1 MPSSSDDH
9 SASPSQ
15 DPPAPEETEAEPT
28 TASGPEGPDEPAPT
42 TCPNCGHDFTGNYCP
57 NCGQEAGRS
66 VTLDDVAGTFAREM
80 ADVEGGLWATFK
92 GLTLRPGDTLRA
104 YLGGARA
111 QFISPG
117 RYLLVSILL
126 TVGVSKG
133 LMWIGALEDIDDFY
147 AESTGGMDVPT
158 TTQVFMDTVAQ
169 ASQSQWWNTA
179 IVLASVG
186 LLALIFRR
194 IFREEMDDW
203 AVALAASAF
212 LNGHAMI
219 LWNAVVLLHAA
230 VVFAWTGQPLSLTSV
245 SVYPVLI
252 VAFYVGAATYR
263 FVPGWRN
270 AVKGGL
276 GAFWVNAEAIG
287 IGSLLIVGYL
297 LVLVRPPSTLSPE
310 GGAFLSV
317 MSGVYATPILL
328 HAAAEGYYRLR

>member
-1 MPSSSDDH
+1 
-9 SASPSQ
+9 
-15 DPPAPEETEAEPT
+15 
-28 TASGPEGPDEPAPT
+28 
-42 TCPNCGHDFTGNYCP
+42 
-57 NCGQEAGRS
+57 
-66 VTLDDVAGTFAREM
+66 
-80 ADVEGGLWATFK
+80 
-92 GLTLRPGDTLRA
+92 
-104 YLGGARA
+104 
-111 QFISPG
+111 
-117 RYLLVSILL
+117 
-126 TVGVSKG
+126 
-133 LMWIGALEDIDDFY
+133 MWIGALEDIDDFY